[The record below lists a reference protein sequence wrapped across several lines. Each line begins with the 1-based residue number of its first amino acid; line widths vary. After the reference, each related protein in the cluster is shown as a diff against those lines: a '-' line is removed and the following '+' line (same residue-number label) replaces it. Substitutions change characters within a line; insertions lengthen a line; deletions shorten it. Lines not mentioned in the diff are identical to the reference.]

1 LDISRE
7 GGLLES
13 AVTKEPTAEEQ
24 IVFLTRVQRLFAEG
38 EFTATY
44 KFALLISLV
53 EIAIE
58 VPSLS
63 ERSTLEVSVRSI
75 ALKFIELYWRQSFEF
90 VAGRHGTRP
99 GVLAQNLGDQAAVV
113 SAIRK
118 FRAGAGPRAR
128 SLALARQLPSF
139 SKLVSDAAAV
149 VSAQPI
155 KYLQNF
161 GGSTNEFLY
170 ERGRPGFVVLRPGV
184 AYCLRRFQPL
194 IQQLARS
201 HWVDHIKS
209 NRRNAAVIGE
219 ASDLESFLFSA
230 SRTALVEY
238 AALLRRLTGGSCFY
252 CGRALSDEMDVD
264 HFIPFSL
271 YPRDLGHNFV
281 LAHPACNRSK
291 SDSLAAYDHLVRWL
305 ERNDRWSN
313 GISEI
318 SEKSGF
324 VHDAE
329 AVREIGNWSY
339 RSSSDAGGVAW
350 VRRGNYEPISSR
362 HLALF

>member
-1 LDISRE
+1 
-7 GGLLES
+7 
-13 AVTKEPTAEEQ
+13 VTKEPTAEEQ
-24 IVFLTRVQRLFAEG
+24 LRFLSKIQRIFAEG

-75 ALKFIELYWRQSFEF
+75 ATKFIELYWRQSFEF
-90 VAGRHGTRP
+90 VAGRPGTSR
-99 GVLAQNLGDQAAVV
+99 GVLAQNLGDQASVV

-118 FRAGAGPRAR
+118 FRVGAGPEAR
-128 SLALARQLPSF
+128 SLALARRMPSF
-139 SKLVSDAAAV
+139 SNLVSDVAAV
-149 VSAQPI
+149 VSAQPL

-161 GGSTNEFLY
+161 GGSTDEFLY
-170 ERGRPGFVVLRPGV
+170 ERGRRGFVVLRPGV
-184 AYCLRRFQPL
+184 AHCLRRFQPL

-209 NRRNAAVIGE
+209 NRRNSGVIGE
-219 ASDLESFLFSA
+219 SSDLESFLFSV

-238 AALLRRLTGGSCFY
+238 GALLRRLTGASCFY
-252 CGRALSDEMDVD
+252 CRRTLSDEMDVD
-264 HFIPFSL
+264 HFIPFAL
-271 YPRDLGHNFV
+271 YPRDLAHNFV

-291 SDSLAAYDHLVRWL
+291 SDSLAAYDHLARWL

-313 GISEI
+313 GIAEI
-318 SEKSGF
+318 SEESGL
-324 VHDAE
+324 VHDVA
-329 AVREIGNWSY
+329 AMREIGNWSY
-339 RSSSDAGGVAW
+339 CAGSDAGGVAW